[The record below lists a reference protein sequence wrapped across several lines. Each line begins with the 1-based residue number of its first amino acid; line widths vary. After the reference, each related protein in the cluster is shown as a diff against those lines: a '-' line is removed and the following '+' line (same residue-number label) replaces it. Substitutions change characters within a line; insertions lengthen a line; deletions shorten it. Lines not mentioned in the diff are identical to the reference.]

1 MRTPAPTNRTRAPPH
16 LFRPVQPIP
25 GNTVLLVEDDP
36 SHVELI
42 TRAFQRGKIS
52 NPLVVAR
59 DGTEALDILF
69 PGGRAA
75 RALPCLVL
83 LDLRLPRVGGLEVLR
98 RIRHDRDTHRIP
110 VVVVTSSSADPDLEN
125 ALSSGANSYIQK
137 PGDAATFERVI
148 AEVQRYWLALN
159 EPPC

>member
-1 MRTPAPTNRTRAPPH
+1 LQRN
-16 LFRPVQPIP
+16 P
-25 GNTVLLVEDDP
+25 GSSVLLVEDDP
-36 SHVELI
+36 SHVDLI

-59 DGTEALDILF
+59 DGAEALDLLF
-69 PGGRAA
+69 PGGGRAA
-75 RALPCLVL
+75 RDLPCLIL

-98 RIRHDRDTHRIP
+98 RVRRDRDTHRIP
-110 VVVVTSSSADPDLEN
+110 VVIVTSSSADPDLEN

-148 AEVQRYWLALN
+148 GEVQRYWLALN

>member
-1 MRTPAPTNRTRAPPH
+1 LQR
-16 LFRPVQPIP
+16 IP
-25 GNTVLLVEDDP
+25 GNNVLLVEDDP
-36 SHVELI
+36 SHVDLI

-59 DGTEALDILF
+59 DGAEALDILF
-69 PGGRAA
+69 PGGGRAA
-75 RALPCLVL
+75 RTLPCLVL
-83 LDLRLPRVGGLEVLR
+83 LDLRMPRVGGLEVLR
-98 RIRHDRDTHRIP
+98 RIRRDRDTHRIP
-110 VVVVTSSSADPDLEN
+110 VVIVTSSSADPDLEN

-148 AEVQRYWLALN
+148 AEVQRYWLGLN